1 MKKPKHDDSAA
12 KAVQERYARV
22 LGLDQFS
29 TSDTPGKTTARGYLP
44 ILILLALVLAAAGA
58 WHYYRPP
65 TSGAMPAPGL
75 TSPAAIQP
83 LADGP
88 THAEPP
94 PAFDAGH
101 AETVEPAPSL
111 PDAVAEEPASADKT
125 QEAGGAQDPQPFAEP
140 QPSGDS
146 GSLPAEAS
154 NPSFVVLLS
163 TTSKEAA
170 IARARE
176 LGNSGN
182 PSEVILSTSGYYG
195 VVLRRESYEQAQAA
209 MQAIVASGTVRTA
222 PYIMSAARVKERIYP
237 ERPPDSGKK

>member
-12 KAVQERYARV
+12 KAIQERYARV

-29 TSDTPGKTTARGYLP
+29 TSDTPGKTPARGYLP

-58 WHYYRPP
+58 WLYYRPP
-65 TSGAMPAPGL
+65 TSRAMPAPGL
-75 TSPAAIQP
+75 TSPATIQP

-94 PAFDAGH
+94 PAGH

-125 QEAGGAQDPQPFAEP
+125 QEASGAQDPQPLAEP

-176 LGNSGN
+176 FGNSGN
-182 PSEVILSTSGYYG
+182 PSEVILSTTGYYG
-195 VVLRRESYEQAQAA
+195 VVLRRDSYEQAQAA
-209 MQAIVASGTVRTA
+209 MQAIVASGAVGTA

-237 ERPPDSGKK
+237 EGPPDSGKK